1 MPVQAS
7 AKTRRYLMTAKG
19 LVIWFICALFF
30 LYEFFLRT
38 VLGIIQ
44 EPLTQELNL
53 SAVQFAMISST
64 SYQVIYG
71 LMQLP
76 VGIIA
81 DRFELKKT
89 LMGATLI
96 CSLATLG
103 FAFAQGYTSALC
115 YRFLMG
121 LGSSFG
127 FVCLLLAVY
136 DWLPRKNIAFFI
148 GLSQFIGT
156 MGPIL
161 AAGPLNSFLI
171 THSSSWRGL
180 FLILAV
186 IGASL
191 FGLVVYFVEQNPSQ
205 DEAFFTSPR
214 PSSIL
219 INIRRLLRQKQVW
232 YISLYSAL
240 VYFSLEYLSENEGI
254 SFLVNKG
261 YSSAFSAY
269 LISIAWMGYALGCP
283 LLGYLSDKSQQRKPI
298 MVFSI
303 FCVLLSLGA
312 IIYLPLTQTL
322 LSGCFF
328 IFGMGA
334 SGQSIGF
341 AIISE
346 YCQAS
351 YLTIG
356 LAFNN
361 SLIMFYSAFSAPF
374 IGYLLEH
381 KPAHIDPMVHYQKS
395 FFVLIALVLF
405 GLVFSLFFIKE
416 TFCKQVTK
424 NMPLKLT
431 SP

>member
-1 MPVQAS
+1 
-7 AKTRRYLMTAKG
+7 MTVKG
-19 LVIWFICALFF
+19 LVIWLICALFF

-38 VLGIIQ
+38 VLGIFQ
-44 EPLTQELNL
+44 VSLMNELNL

-71 LMQLP
+71 LMQIP

-81 DRFELKKT
+81 DRFQLKRT
-89 LMGATLI
+89 LLCATLI
-96 CSLATLG
+96 CTLATLG
-103 FAFAQGYTSALC
+103 FAFSSGYSSALF

-156 MGPIL
+156 IGPML
-161 AAGPLNSFLI
+161 AAGPLNSLLADNS
-171 THSSSWRGL
+171 HNWRSL
-180 FLILAV
+180 FLVLAG

-191 FGLVVYFVEQNPSQ
+191 ACLVLYFVEQNRGREG
-205 DEAFFTSPR
+205 DFFILSR
-214 PSSIL
+214 PSTLRSNVQL
-219 INIRRLLRQKQVW
+219 LLRQKQVW
-232 YISLYSAL
+232 YIGFYSAL
-240 VYFSLEYLSENEGI
+240 VYFTLEYLSENEGI
-254 SFLVNKG
+254 SFLVHKG
-261 YSSAFSAY
+261 YTNIFSAY
-269 LISIAWMGYALGCP
+269 LISISWLGYALGCP
-283 LLGYLSDKSQQRKPI
+283 FLGYLSDKVQQRKPI

-303 FCVLLSLGA
+303 SCVLVSLSA
-312 IIYLPLTQTL
+312 ILYLPLSQIAL
-322 LSGCFF
+322 MGCFLMLG
-328 IFGMGA
+328 IGA

-346 YCQAS
+346 YCQAR

-361 SLIMFYSAFSAPF
+361 SLIMFYSASSAPF

-381 KPAHIDPMVHYQKS
+381 KSDYVDPILHYQKS
-395 FFVLIALVLF
+395 FSVLIVLVLLGF
-405 GLVFSLFFIKE
+405 LLSLGFIKE
-416 TFCKQVTK
+416 TFCKQVNESTL
-424 NMPLKLT
+424 LKLKP
-431 SP
+431 S